1 MSSLRRQELIA
12 TSRCYPARPF
22 AGEKCVM
29 DKDDAI
35 ATLDDL
41 IETSRDG
48 EGAFALAQAVERI
61 QLKQNFRG
69 GRRPMQAG
77 R

>member
-1 MSSLRRQELIA
+1 
-12 TSRCYPARPF
+12 
-22 AGEKCVM
+22 M